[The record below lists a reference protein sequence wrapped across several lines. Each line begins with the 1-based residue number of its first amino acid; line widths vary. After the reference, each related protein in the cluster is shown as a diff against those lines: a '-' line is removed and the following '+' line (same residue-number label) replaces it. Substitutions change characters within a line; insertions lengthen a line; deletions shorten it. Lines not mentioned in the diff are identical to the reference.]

1 MTRDDRRRHLYVIGQ
16 TGTGKTF
23 LLQNMIRQDM
33 ENGDGCCFIDP
44 HGEAIEYILGLVPK
58 NRADDVV
65 VFDPADLERPLALN
79 FLEYDPAHPE
89 QKTFITN
96 ELLVILDRLYNLKET
111 GGPMFER
118 YLRNTLGLLMDFPEK
133 GFTLMEIPKI
143 FADEDFRNNLLANC
157 KDILVKEF
165 WEKEA
170 LKVKGEGSLAELTP
184 YITSKFG
191 IFINN
196 DYMRPIIGQSKS
208 TLNFSDIINNKKILL
223 INLSKGKIGDIN
235 SQLLGMIVVGKLTQA
250 ALARVD
256 MPQEQRKDFY
266 LYIDEFQNYTTPS
279 ISTILSEARKYRLCL
294 NLAHQF
300 IGQLPEDISKAVFGN
315 VGSLALFRVGPEDAE
330 FLTQFLKPV
339 FSEYDLINLDNRNAL
354 VKLLVNGAVTQ
365 SFNITTTM
373 TDIPSPDLEIT
384 SAIKQLSRL
393 KFGRDKVIIEE
404 EIRTRYKQSDN

>member
-1 MTRDDRRRHLYVIGQ
+1 
-16 TGTGKTF
+16 
-23 LLQNMIRQDM
+23 
-33 ENGDGCCFIDP
+33 
-44 HGEAIEYILGLVPK
+44 
-58 NRADDVV
+58 
-65 VFDPADLERPLALN
+65 
-79 FLEYDPAHPE
+79 
-89 QKTFITN
+89 
-96 ELLVILDRLYNLKET
+96 VILDRLYNLKET